1 MAKDIHAE
9 VLSRQS
15 EAKPE
20 RDVQEPKVYRQTAFE
35 ARRLQELTEE
45 GGWLQK
51 RRPRNEPRTSRVK
64 CLATWGRTSKG
75 D

>member
-1 MAKDIHAE
+1 MEVFGEVRSQEIDFRKHVQCEMAKDIHAE

-20 RDVQEPKVYRQTAFE
+20 RDVREPKVYRQTAFE

-45 GGWLQK
+45 GG
-51 RRPRNEPRTSRVK
+51 
-64 CLATWGRTSKG
+64 
-75 D
+75 